1 MALTWSVWKKQK
13 DSGNI
18 PARITR
24 LDKTSLLDWYNTTIM
39 ELGAAFD
46 RYRHH
51 GKDFAQLE
59 ELVEIFNNLHKEIAS
74 RERNS

>member
-1 MALTWSVWKKQK
+1 MDLTWSVWKKQK
-13 DSGNI
+13 DSISI
-18 PARITR
+18 PSRITR
-24 LDKTSLLDWYNTTIM
+24 LDKAALLDWYNTTIM

-46 RYRHH
+46 RYRYH

-59 ELVEIFNNLHKEIAS
+59 ELVEIFNSLHREIVA

>member
-1 MALTWSVWKKQK
+1 MALGIWRKQK
-13 DSGNI
+13 DSNTI

-24 LDKTSLLDWYNTTIM
+24 LDKPSLLDWYNTTMM

-51 GKDFAQLE
+51 GSDLEQLD
-59 ELVEIFNNLHKEIAS
+59 ELMEILNNLHREIGS
-74 RERNS
+74 RERNSR

>member
-1 MALTWSVWKKQK
+1 MAIGIWRKQK
-13 DSGNI
+13 DSANI

-24 LDKTSLLDWYNTTIM
+24 LDKPSLLDWFNTTIM
-39 ELGAAFD
+39 ELGASFD

-51 GKDFAQLE
+51 GAGLEQLD
-59 ELVEIFNNLHKEIAS
+59 ELMEILNNLHKEIAS